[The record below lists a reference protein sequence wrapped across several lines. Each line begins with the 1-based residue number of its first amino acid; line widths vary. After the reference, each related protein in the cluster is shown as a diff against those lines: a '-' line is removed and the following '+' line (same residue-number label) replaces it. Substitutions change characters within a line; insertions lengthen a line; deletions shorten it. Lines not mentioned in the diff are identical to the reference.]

1 MTNHFVGYIDFSN
14 NRLDNTKENQKII
27 KDFLREIKIKYPEI
41 FGIDFDYIN
50 SITFFDNCKTIQT
63 IPMPLNCELAILR
76 HLQILQVSD
85 IKHIP
90 DKLLGLCCRI
100 SGKFLSFVEEEI
112 CKVNS
117 IEYLD
122 KIEGYHLWTGTDS
135 ELFHMTESNIHMHTD
150 FIPYTAQNINEI
162 DEDYFYYDFNTV
174 YGLDMFFKALFTSC
188 YDDIV
193 YYHYEKMI
201 PIPSIILDIISSDYL
216 EYDDT
221 LQDFLLLA
229 KEVFNKYAHENNF
242 VPESIQNITLVYRAE
257 DLTLHHRNFS
267 KSLNDMMQELISEA
281 GNYLV
286 FK

>member
-1 MTNHFVGYIDFSN
+1 MANHFVGYIDFSSSH
-14 NRLDNTKENQKII
+14 LDNTKENRKII
-27 KDFLREIKIKYPEI
+27 KDFLYEIKIKYPEI
-41 FGIDFDYIN
+41 LGIDFDYID
-50 SITFFDNCKTIQT
+50 SISFFNNYKMIQT
-63 IPMPLNCELAILR
+63 IPMPLNCELVFLR
-76 HLQILQVSD
+76 NLQILQVSD

-100 SGKFLSFVEEEI
+100 SGKFLSFAEEEI
-112 CKVNS
+112 YKVNS

-122 KIEGYHLWTGTDS
+122 KIEGYHIWTGTDS
-135 ELFHMTESNIHMHTD
+135 ELFNMTESNIHMRTD
-150 FIPYTAQNINEI
+150 FIPFTAQNINEI

-193 YYHYEKMI
+193 NYHYEKMI
-201 PIPSIILDIISSDYL
+201 PIPSIILEIMSSNYL
-216 EYDDT
+216 ECNDT

-229 KEVFNKYAHENNF
+229 KEIFSKYAHEKNF
-242 VPESIQNITLVYRAE
+242 APESIQNITMICRAQ
-257 DLTLHHRNFS
+257 DLSLHHRNFS

-286 FK
+286 I

>member
-1 MTNHFVGYIDFSN
+1 MANHFVGYISFYNDYLEN
-14 NRLDNTKENQKII
+14 TQENRII
-27 KDFLREIKIKYPEI
+27 FQDFLRQVKGQYPEVLN
-41 FGIDFDYIN
+41 IDDSNISN
-50 SITFFDNCKTIQT
+50 MQFFQGCNTIYT
-63 IPMPLNCELAILR
+63 MPIPLNCEITV
-76 HLQILQVSD
+76 LQELKILQLFDLENISD
-85 IKHIP
+85 KMI
-90 DKLLGLCCRI
+90 GLSCRI
-100 SGKFLSFVEEEI
+100 SGKYLSFTLEEI
-112 CKVNS
+112 RKVDS
-117 IEYLD
+117 YETLD
-122 KIEGYHLWTGTDS
+122 KIERYHMWTGTDS
-135 ELFHMTESNIHMHTD
+135 ELFHRTESNISMNTS
-150 FIPYTAQNINEI
+150 FIPFTAQNINEI

-193 YYHYEKMI
+193 YYHYEKMM

-229 KEVFNKYAHENNF
+229 KEVFSKYAHESNF
-242 VPESIQNITLVYRAE
+242 APESIQNITLVCRAE

-286 FK
+286 F

>member
-1 MTNHFVGYIDFSN
+1 MANHFVGYISFSN
-14 NRLDNTKENQKII
+14 EYLDNTPENRNII
-27 KDFLREIKIKYPEI
+27 IDFLRYVKNQNPEI
-41 FGIDFDYIN
+41 FNIDYNYIG
-50 SITFFDNCKTIQT
+50 SIPFFEGYSTIHT
-63 IPMPLNCELAILR
+63 MPIPLNCELIFLR
-76 HLQILQVSD
+76 ELKILQLTNLENVS
-85 IKHIP
+85 
-90 DKLLGLCCRI
+90 DKLLGLSCRI
-100 SGKFLSFVEEEI
+100 SGKFLSFNLEEI
-112 CKVNS
+112 KKVDS

-122 KIEGYHLWTGTDS
+122 KIEGYHMWTGTDS
-135 ELFHMTESNIHMHTD
+135 ELLHTTESNININSE

-201 PIPSIILDIISSDYL
+201 PIPSIILEIMSSNYL
-216 EYDDT
+216 EYDDK

-229 KEVFNKYAHENNF
+229 KEVFNKYAHESNF
-242 VPESIQNITLVYRAE
+242 APESIQNITLVCRDKNLALY
-257 DLTLHHRNFS
+257 HRNFS

-286 FK
+286 I